1 MSATETVRN
10 FINAL
15 EANETET
22 ASNALANNFLF
33 TGWTPQPL
41 NKKQFLSVISE
52 LKVGIPG
59 LMFNLHNLD
68 EHDDIN
74 QGAIVTGNMQIAGYQ
89 SDSFEIPTLSLPII
103 PQMGRSVSLP
113 VEDVSF
119 VVQNEQVAQ
128 MTVKRTRGGG
138 MEGLLHQL
146 GTDSPIIQ

>member
-1 MSATETVRN
+1 MSATDTVRS

-22 ASNALANNFLF
+22 ATNALTDNFMF
-33 TGWTPQPL
+33 SGWTPQPL
-41 NKKQFLSVISE
+41 NKKQFLSMISE
-52 LKVGIPG
+52 LKEGIPG

-68 EHDDIN
+68 EQDDIQ
-74 QGAIVTGNMQIAGYQ
+74 QGAAVHGNMQVAGYQ
-89 SDSFEIPTLSLPII
+89 SDSFNIPTLSLPPI
-103 PQMGRSVSLP
+103 PQMGKSVSLP

-119 VVQNEQVAQ
+119 VVQDEKIAR
-128 MTVKRTRGGG
+128 MTVKSTAGGG

>member
-10 FINAL
+10 FINAI

-22 ASNALANNFLF
+22 ASNALADNCLF

-74 QGAIVTGNMQIAGYQ
+74 QGAVVTGNIQIAGYQ

-119 VVQNEQVAQ
+119 VVQNEQVAR
-128 MTVKRTRGGG
+128 MIVKHTRGGG